1 MSDVA
6 CDVAFRP
13 SRLRWLGRLR
23 RWAGALGSEVPL

>member
-13 SRLRWLGRLR
+13 SRLCWLGRLR
-23 RWAGALGSEVPL
+23 RCPGTHALKGPL